1 MKAHRLAEKIYWGI
15 VVCKT
20 EEGVSVVNVVMES

>member
-1 MKAHRLAEKIYWGI
+1 MKAYRLAEKIYSGI

-20 EEGVSVVNVVMES
+20 EKGVSVVNVVS